1 MTGLLPQHML
11 GSFASARLRTPTS
24 GLERHYWRRRRSR
37 CHPLGSSS
45 SRWLH
50 FSWLL
55 WCCSSRNGELRLRM
69 PGPASK
75 EVGINRRPL
84 MPS

>member
-11 GSFASARLRTPTS
+11 GS
-24 GLERHYWRRRRSR
+24 
-37 CHPLGSSS
+37 
-45 SRWLH
+45 
-50 FSWLL
+50 L